1 PASAAR
7 VVGPHDSRIV
17 LPGRRLST
25 ASSSAMSPLM
35 TTRSSAG
42 GRVREKTTFV
52 MFVSIA
58 ANSRSA
64 AVMAGAAAGALTL
77 ATVSHHGTIASY
89 SFLLSAQV
97 SAART
102 NWFR

>member
-1 PASAAR
+1 
-7 VVGPHDSRIV
+7 
-17 LPGRRLST
+17 
-25 ASSSAMSPLM
+25 MSPLM

-52 MFVSIA
+52 MFASIE
-58 ANSRSA
+58 ANSLSA
-64 AVMAGAAAGALTL
+64 AVMAGASSGTSPL

-89 SFLLSAQV
+89 TFLLSAHV

-102 NWFR
+102 NRFR